1 MLTNVFAKMT
11 MSPLVRERRKCDLE
25 DGGEYERGQ
34 TSVEK
39 SGDKGGRAERELK
52 ERIVMKRARHDA
64 SKNERDHV
72 RRRRQGLAHTL
83 TLLCFVGGPLRTGS
97 RSRGRTGVRK

>member
-1 MLTNVFAKMT
+1 MSTNVFAKMT
-11 MSPLVRERRKCDLE
+11 LSPLVRERRKCDLE

-64 SKNERDHV
+64 SKMKRSCAQEETRAGAYLDSP
-72 RRRRQGLAHTL
+72 LF
-83 TLLCFVGGPLRTGS
+83 CGGSSEDRIP
-97 RSRGRTGVRK
+97 